1 MSRASWTWRGSA
13 LAHSKSPRPSEAL
26 VAPYLGILAAALGR
40 TADALG
46 HLGVAVALHE
56 RLGTVAWAELSHAE
70 LDRLRALAE
79 PGEDTFRL
87 VDGMWWLRF
96 DGHDAHLPDA
106 KGLRD
111 IATLLAAPNRPVHV
125 FTLLGRD
132 APATRADPMLD
143 RRAVAE
149 FRRRLADLDTEIDEA
164 DRWNDPHRAPAPN
177 GTHSWQSCTPRAD
190 WPGGPAGSVT
200 RPNVP
205 AKPWPPASAT
215 PCAGSNRC
223 TRNWPSTCT
232 PHYAPAP
239 RWPLRRSDRGAHR
252 AHLAFAEVLTECTS
266 AKAAALSVL
275 LFYRLDRAYC
285 DAGDDET
292 AFGGGRSARC
302 GGFLI
307 ACGPTPELLVADR
320 A

>member
-1 MSRASWTWRGSA
+1 MIDNNTIRSSQPRAQTPEQRRSAPHPISEPHGDLEGAAASIRGFSVQA
-13 LAHSKSPRPSEAL
+13 VPRQYDLEFVAVTAVVFAAVGSPEQREWAYHTLAPHAGLHAL
-26 VAPYLGILAAALGR
+26 VGGCAAYHGVVDHYLGILAAALGR

-205 AKPWPPASAT
+205 AKP
-215 PCAGSNRC
+215 
-223 TRNWPSTCT
+223 
-232 PHYAPAP
+232 
-239 RWPLRRSDRGAHR
+239 
-252 AHLAFAEVLTECTS
+252 
-266 AKAAALSVL
+266 
-275 LFYRLDRAYC
+275 
-285 DAGDDET
+285 
-292 AFGGGRSARC
+292 
-302 GGFLI
+302 
-307 ACGPTPELLVADR
+307 
-320 A
+320 